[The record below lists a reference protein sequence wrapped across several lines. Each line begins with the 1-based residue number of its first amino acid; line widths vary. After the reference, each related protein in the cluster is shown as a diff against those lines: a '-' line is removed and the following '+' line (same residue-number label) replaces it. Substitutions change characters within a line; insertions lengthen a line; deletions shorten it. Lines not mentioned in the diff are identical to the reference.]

1 MKFKYRAIDPSEK
14 IVNGVLIDSSRE
26 IAIQKLKSR
35 GYKVVKIEEVLEK
48 ESFKGTFKEGEI
60 PLLFKEISIM
70 LRSGIDLYGAFVL
83 LKNSSDGKKYD
94 FFSNVEK
101 RLKMGE
107 SLGEIFEESKIFSKF
122 VISSIKIAEE
132 SENLEETFTNMAE
145 YLQELEN
152 IRQEVKKSLIYPII
166 LIFTTM
172 LVVNFLILFV
182 VPTFVGLYASRDL
195 EFPLIT
201 KIVVN
206 SSNFIRQ
213 NFFYIAI
220 LLVLIG
226 ISIYYYFGIK
236 KRIIFDRFIART
248 KTGKI
253 YYTERFVSSLDALL
267 TSGVKPQRAL
277 VMIRDSF
284 SNEYLKEIFE
294 NVLTNISSG
303 MSISTSLKMD
313 RYFDKLFLEIIEV
326 AEMSSSL
333 DSVVGELSTYYRE
346 NLKIHLKK
354 MVSYFEPIVILILA
368 AVVGIIVISVAF
380 PMFDIVNFI

>member
-1 MKFKYRAIDPSEK
+1 MKFKYRVIDPSEK
-14 IVNGVLIDSSRE
+14 IVNGVLKDSSRE

-35 GYKVVKIEEVLEK
+35 GYKVVKIEEVLEE

-107 SLGEIFEESKIFSKF
+107 SLGEIFEDSKIFSKF

-172 LVVNFLILFV
+172 LVLNFLILFV

-195 EFPLIT
+195 ELPLIT

-213 NFFYIAI
+213 NFFYIGI

-226 ISIYYYFGIK
+226 ISIYYYLGIK

-368 AVVGIIVISVAF
+368 VVVGTIVISVAL